1 MRNLVLTA
9 AVIAKIQAL
18 RPGLSCYSDDE
29 ETLPRHCQPPFEN
42 IAFQK
47 DIEASNTCGQDRPES
62 YCVQVSNQILHN
74 QEHRRVFFLT
84 L

>member
-9 AVIAKIQAL
+9 AVLTKINAL

-47 DIEASNTCGQDRPES
+47 NIEASNTCGQEEKPES
-62 YCVQVSNQILHN
+62 YCVQVSQLKL
-74 QEHRRVFFLT
+74 QL
-84 L
+84 